1 VKPPVDPERLR
12 SRFPALHDDDLAAYA
27 EVTGR
32 ILADP
37 RQGGRVL
44 AEIASLARRAQEKE
58 AQAAA
63 LEPDERTALAYT
75 RALQKMQA

>member
-12 SRFPALHDDDLAAYA
+12 ARFPALQDDDLVAYA
-27 EVTGR
+27 EVTRR

-44 AEIASLARRAQEKE
+44 ADVASLARHAQEQE
-58 AQAAA
+58 ARGVA